1 MAMTNATLL
10 TKYYETYK
18 DTEIAFSKDII
29 KAVALDPRQIYLK
42 CTEGQWTCII
52 NSMSFSLAR
61 IIIGTKGAAY
71 EKLTKPNP
79 PAGLSLRLCFYRQDG
94 QQLSLFLSCKVRE
107 IVPYMNSK
115 DLAIVTLAYTQRP
128 PEDLIEKMGR
138 LLEAN
143 DNAVKRKDDRIPI
156 TPDSCRKL
164 GIPKE
169 ECMAVIQN
177 VPRRCILRDISFGGA
192 KIIVL
197 GMAKYLMNQA
207 VQISLEFDDPHE
219 VIQLKGTI
227 IGTAEVQGRKDM
239 VVANIKYDEATLS
252 LSYKIH
258 INNYLIM
265 ARKEDLNPQLQAA
278 APAQPAAPVFAT
290 DEI

>member
-29 KAVALDPRQIYLK
+29 RTVALDPRQIYLK
-42 CTEGQWTCII
+42 CAEGQWACII

-71 EKLTKPNP
+71 EKLAKPNP
-79 PAGLSLRLCFYRQDG
+79 PAGLSLRLCFYKQDG

-197 GMAKYLMNQA
+197 GMAKYLMNQE
-207 VQISLEFDDPHE
+207 VQLSLEFDDPHE

-239 VVANIKYDEATLS
+239 VVANIKYDETTLS

-258 INNYLIM
+258 INNYLIS
-265 ARKEDLNPQLQAA
+265 ARKEDLNPQAA
-278 APAQPAAPVFAT
+278 APASAPEAPQAFAV

>member
-10 TKYYETYK
+10 AKYYDTYK
-18 DTEIAFSKDII
+18 DTEIAFTKDII
-29 KAVALDPRQIYLK
+29 KTLAMDPRQIYLK
-42 CTEGQWTCII
+42 CAEGQWNCII

-71 EKLTKPNP
+71 EKLASPNP
-79 PAGLSLRLCFYRQDG
+79 PSGLNLRLCFYRQDG
-94 QQLSLFLSCKVRE
+94 QQLSLLLSCKVKE

>member
-29 KAVALDPRQIYLK
+29 KTVALDPRQIYLK
-42 CTEGQWTCII
+42 CAEGQWPCII

-61 IIIGTKGAAY
+61 IIIGTKGVAY
-71 EKLTKPNP
+71 EKLAKPNP

-197 GMAKYLMNQA
+197 GMAKYLMNQG
-207 VQISLEFDDPHE
+207 VQLSLEFDDPHE

-278 APAQPAAPVFAT
+278 APAQPAPQPFAV

>member
-1 MAMTNATLL
+1 MAMTNAMLL
-10 TKYYETYK
+10 TKYYDTYK

-29 KAVALDPRQIYLK
+29 KTLAVDPRQIFLK
-42 CTEGQWTCII
+42 CADGQWSCII
-52 NSMSFSLAR
+52 NSMSFSLVR
-61 IIIGTKGAAY
+61 VIIGTNGPAY
-71 EKLTKPNP
+71 EKLAQPNP
-79 PAGLSLRLCFYRQDG
+79 PAGLSLRLGFYKQDG
-94 QQLSLFLSCKVRE
+94 QQLSIFLSCKIKE
-107 IVPYMNSK
+107 IVPYMNGK
-115 DLAIVTLAYTQRP
+115 ELVIVTLAFTQRP

-143 DNAVKRKDDRIPI
+143 DNAVKRKDDRILI
-156 TPDSCRKL
+156 TPESCRKL

-192 KIIVL
+192 KIVIL
-197 GMAKYLMNQA
+197 GMAKYLMGKEAQL
-207 VQISLEFDDPHE
+207 SLEFDDPHE

-227 IGTAEVQGRKDM
+227 TSTAEVQGRKDM
-239 VVANIKYDEATLS
+239 VVASIQYDEPTLS

-265 ARKEDLNPQLQAA
+265 VRKDDLASQQA
-278 APAQPAAPVFAT
+278 APAPEPDAQEAVDP
-290 DEI
+290 I

>member
-29 KAVALDPRQIYLK
+29 RTVALDPRQIYLK
-42 CTEGQWTCII
+42 CAEGQWACII

-71 EKLTKPNP
+71 EKLAKPNP
-79 PAGLSLRLCFYRQDG
+79 PAGLSLRLCFYKQDG

-197 GMAKYLMNQA
+197 GMAKYLMNQE
-207 VQISLEFDDPHE
+207 VQLSLEFDDPHE

-239 VVANIKYDEATLS
+239 VVANIKYDETTLS

-258 INNYLIM
+258 INNYLIS
-265 ARKEDLNPQLQAA
+265 ARKEDLNPQAATPASAPEAPQA
-278 APAQPAAPVFAT
+278 FAV